1 VGAEK
6 LYDLDIGAVVATR
19 HDATSNALIAGF
31 RRSGNYS
38 PGGVDP
44 YPGYRVELLK
54 YQ

>member
-1 VGAEK
+1 VSAEK
-6 LYDLDIGAVVATR
+6 LYDLDVGAVVVTR
-19 HDATSNALIAGF
+19 HDALSNALVAGF

-38 PGGVDP
+38 PGVDP